1 MTSGPKA
8 LILSCVCLLA
18 FSSCF
23 IQTEAA
29 ARNGTLELTFM
40 IRGLQKYKTYTSF
53 IALLAESG
61 IVPSVRN
68 FLSTTQTG
76 ATLLVPTNAAIL
88 ALPVATRAALVKN
101 KKLLQSVLLKHI
113 ISREWIA
120 AKIVSAPVGQ
130 GFPTL
135 QGLLLQKFPN
145 TGKYISIGPKGAQK
159 ASQLAQI
166 VQGNIYVDTVAA
178 VHGINRVLGYP

>member
-1 MTSGPKA
+1 MASGFQA
-8 LILSCVCLLA
+8 LILSCVSLVA

-40 IRGLQKYKTYTSF
+40 IRGLQKYKNYTSF
-53 IALLAESG
+53 ISILGQSG
-61 IVPSVRN
+61 LVPSVQN

-76 ATLLVPTNAAIL
+76 ATLLAPTNAAIV

-113 ISREWIA
+113 VSREWIIA
-120 AKIVSAPVGQ
+120 NIVSAPVGQ

-135 QGLLLQKFPN
+135 QGLLLQKFKN
-145 TGKYISIGPKGAQK
+145 TGKYVSIGPKGAQK